1 MHQKLI
7 PDRYLVL
14 VTAIN
19 KPMHLRNSFGNRQ
32 FEKKISKFIKKS
44 NFIVFEPNPLDRNCY
59 ETEKVHVIY
68 SENYNW

>member
-19 KPMHLRNSFGNRQ
+19 KPMHLRNSFGNRK
-32 FEKKISKFIKKS
+32 FEKKSPNSSKNLTLLFS
-44 NFIVFEPNPLDRNCY
+44 SPTL
-59 ETEKVHVIY
+59 
-68 SENYNW
+68 